1 MSTTNT
7 ITNRY
12 YPALSEVITVDDLPE
27 FLHSA
32 EEGLNGLLDRIHYK
46 NLQYSRSQRGDSAY
60 YSLDVVAKNI
70 GLALPFSMRLVLN
83 PDEDGDSSISSFPV
97 SLQYQWEMLAYLR
110 AFKTQKFAFTPEAFF
125 DLGLQIFKISEG
137 ETAAHIINNF
147 IESEEGIDDKFQQ
160 LVDAINLAY
169 PSANLAFPAGEE
181 PTANKLVE
189 LINANVQINK
199 TVSAVLFAIY
209 IGSDVSD
216 AKDKLQ
222 QFYQQIIPS
231 GIEEYI
237 RSLIVP
243 KVRATVTLSAGIEFP
258 KNILK
263 PVDAQGKEL
272 PDPDR
277 KALFKFAEATFYA
290 DTEAGIGS
298 EIELAGSLLP
308 GPCMI
313 GNTGFIV
320 EFEKAKLDVSKQRNI
335 PEADLAGYGP
345 DFTGL
350 YIKHAGIK
358 YLGFGETD
366 GNTNSLAIVGDDLFI
381 GTGGLS
387 GRIALE
393 SEGVLKRKFGNFT
406 VELDRFAVDFNKGKV
421 SHSDIAGTLTIER
434 FKKDTGTF
442 VIDIDA
448 QIEDDGNFM
457 VTAQPQSEPLKITLE
472 NILEIKIRSLQLG
485 KEDRGFYVEVAGSLD
500 FLADIPGLGKVL
512 PKNIEVQRF
521 RIWEDGDLEFEGGS
535 FIIPQ
540 AITLKVGPVNM
551 EIKEICLGSYTK
563 MHNGVERRY
572 RYFGFDGMI
581 NTGRAGVKATGD
593 GIKYYFTV
601 DDNDTDKPFDN
612 FTSIDGIGIDLT
624 IPGNVSKEQAAFILN
639 GYLSMSN
646 PDPTIVGSNAGVEY
660 TGAVTFALP
669 KLKLAGSAKM
679 RLNPKVPAFIVD
691 IGLELPTPIPL
702 GPTGLGIYGF
712 RGLIGQHYMPSKKA
726 TTPPLSEDA
735 TWWDYYKAKS
745 KITGLEGIEIDKF
758 ANEPGFSVGAG
769 ASIAT
774 TFDGGYTFS
783 SKLFLMLGLPD
794 VFLLQGQ
801 AAILRERIGI
811 TSDVDPPFSAMISI
825 DNKSVMASL
834 GVNYLLPEKGAAAGD
849 ILTVQGK
856 MELAFF
862 FNNASGWYINL
873 GKDQPE
879 SERVRARILSLFE
892 GYSYMMLSAKG
903 FKVGAG
909 AKFDFKKKFGP
920 VSVGLGAYIDLSG
933 SISFK
938 PIQFGAQAQF
948 GGYAYLKVFFV
959 KLGLSVNVIL
969 GIDAPNPFRIYGSLE
984 VKLNLP
990 WPIKDIKF
998 KLAVEW
1004 TFNKNTTALNEPIE
1018 VLKLPNEA
1026 EGYMPA
1032 AAINILSEESFPINY
1047 LNKAIPG
1054 TMVNIPAPGS
1064 TGWRHNFNTEEEAKL
1079 VTIPL
1084 DSYIDID
1091 LMSPV
1096 KPYGA
1101 DRLGGAMN
1109 QLPDGYLQM
1118 VPPEKGLSEQVPHEL
1133 RMMGLD
1139 IFCWAD
1145 NQWKP
1150 YHVYDAVTAIV
1161 EANQGQVDLHTLKDG
1176 YWQFDEPNK
1185 YKKIRLLSQNMFAMT
1200 KDETSAVVDMDAL
1213 NFKRKDLFCF
1223 EDAIKKYQVDWKYTP
1238 EGIIYSKGRVFE
1250 REGFKFTL
1258 NGISAVVVS
1267 DITTIHNNFRLR
1279 ENGGSLEIL
1288 LPEPLTYFQLRLAKS
1303 ENTGTVAFY
1312 THREVPTQFG
1322 HTEVEAILIQTADI
1336 QVTEEQQE
1344 LAYENLQQ
1352 PIHKVVVQLA
1362 PKRVLGFEGNLQIGG
1377 YQRLPESAGLTAPH
1391 AYEAKKTLADVVLFN
1406 RALAAQ
1412 ELLTP
1417 DLETLSG
1424 AVGNWNGFDRLD
1436 HVGTNDAIIMNTPI
1450 LLDTLWLKAAQ
1461 NELMELS
1468 KNHTYIANAD
1478 SLQVMASP
1486 SLKVEEGDFSIA
1498 LTMMFSALETGVSTL
1513 LSKVYVHPE
1522 NGDKKGFSVHL
1533 VRRER
1538 MVANHDYRNDQV
1550 LPGYDVVFTSYNDQ
1564 TASSITAHAD
1574 MLMDCSNGFIPTSQY
1589 AQIAVTVSR
1598 ASNTIHIYVD
1608 KVLKAS
1614 APIPSQL
1621 NLDPPRDYAT
1631 DIFEMIYMT
1640 ESVHRRVEESEMTRE
1655 GFIEENEKI
1664 NANLNQTIQP
1674 VWRPDTI
1681 YAVVVKT
1688 KDVVNKNE
1696 AGAVQQNFIYGF
1708 KTAGPVGHFHEQS
1721 AVYQQLASQD
1731 QAASFKLASLKHY
1744 IDYERSFPD
1753 ALGRQD
1759 RSKPLFY
1766 DEAKVGLLFT
1776 KPYLNAMY
1784 GNWDGYQGRPAV
1796 QSRLDMK
1803 LIDPYG
1809 AAFSPELVWEEL
1821 PEESIDDSNFRSLPA
1836 DQQRIYLLNRSAFE
1850 DACNPSDIVITKKK
1864 KKGEYRFPT
1873 LLPNRLYTALFES
1886 IYQPEGQAEKKAEV
1900 HRFGIMTSRYAN
1912 FNEQVNSQHA
1922 IYPIV
1927 VEMDTQQLEG
1937 LLLDIWNN
1945 TYAGNDANILRYTDP
1960 YERMIYGGLQLQN
1973 LQSYDHTVVQ
1983 PIIQVDPITKN
1994 RKIIAV
2000 LVRNPEPFNHPN
2012 LPKETLVDTIQLG
2025 SLNASLE
2032 FQADTAIQAI
2042 HSTNLSSV
2050 LLSNAQLSI
2059 AAGYHHLSFKYKQFN
2074 GQDYQTDVD
2083 AVILPMH
2090 LSTDGTA

>member
-12 YPALSEVITVDDLPE
+12 YPALSEVITVGDLPE
-27 FLHSA
+27 FLNFA
-32 EEGLNGLLDRIHYK
+32 EEGLNGLLDRVHYK
-46 NLQYSRSQRGDSAY
+46 NLQYSRSQRGDAAY

-70 GLALPFSMRLVLN
+70 GLALPFGMRLVLN
-83 PDEDGDSSISSFPV
+83 PDEDGDSRISSFPV

-110 AFKTQKFAFTPEAFF
+110 VFKTDKFAFTPEAFF
-125 DLGLQIFKISEG
+125 DLGLQIFKISDG
-137 ETAAHIINNF
+137 EAVAHIINNF
-147 IESEEGIDDKFQQ
+147 IDSEEGIDDKFA
-160 LVDAINLAY
+160 LLIDAINQIY
-169 PSANLAFPAGEE
+169 PSANLALPVGET
-181 PTANKLVE
+181 PTANTLVQ
-189 LINANVQINK
+189 LINANTHINK
-199 TVSAVLFAIY
+199 KVSAVLFALY
-209 IGSDVSD
+209 IGTDASD

-231 GIEEYI
+231 GIENYI
-237 RSLIVP
+237 KSLIVP

-263 PVDAQGKEL
+263 PVDQQGKEL
-272 PDPDR
+272 LDR
-277 KALFKFAEATFYA
+277 KAIFKFLEATFYA

-298 EIELAGSLLP
+298 EIELAGSLEP

-313 GNTGFIV
+313 GHTGFIV
-320 EFEKAKLDVSKQRNI
+320 EFQKAKLDISKNRNI

-350 YIKHAGIK
+350 YIQRAGIK
-358 YLGFGETD
+358 YLGFGETE

-393 SEGVLKRKFGNFT
+393 SEGALKRKFGNFT
-406 VELDRFAVDFNKGKV
+406 VELDRFAVDFKKGKV
-421 SHSDIAGTLTIER
+421 DRSDIAGTLTIEK
-434 FKKDTGTF
+434 FKKDSGTF
-442 VIDIDA
+442 IIDIDA

-457 VTAQPQSEPLKITLE
+457 VSARPQSEPLKITLE
-472 NILEIKIRSLQLG
+472 NILQIQIRSLELG
-485 KEDRGFYVEVAGSLD
+485 KEDRGFYVEVAGTLD
-500 FLADIPGLGKVL
+500 FLADIPGLGQVL

-540 AITLKVGPVNM
+540 AVRLKVGPVNM
-551 EIKEICLGSYTK
+551 EIKEISLGSYTK
-563 MHNGVERRY
+563 MLHGIERRY

-601 DDNDTDKPFDN
+601 DDNDTDRPFDN
-612 FTSIDGIGIDLT
+612 FTSIDGIGVDLT
-624 IPGNVSKEQAAFILN
+624 IPGNVSKDQAAFILK
-639 GYLSMSN
+639 GYLSMTN
-646 PDPTIVGSNAGVEY
+646 PDPAIVGSNAGVEY
-660 TGAVTFALP
+660 TGAVTFSLP
-669 KLKLAGSAKM
+669 KLKLSGSAAM

-691 IGLELPTPIPL
+691 IGLELPAPIPL

-712 RGLIGQHYMPSKKA
+712 RGLIGQHYMPSKRA

-745 KITGLEGIEIDKF
+745 KITGLEGIAIDKF
-758 ANEPGFSVGAG
+758 ASEPGFSVGAG

-774 TFDGGYTFS
+774 TFDGGFTFS
-783 SKLFLMLGLPD
+783 SKVFVMLGLPD
-794 VFLLQGQ
+794 LFMLEGQ
-801 AAILRERIGI
+801 AGILRQRIGLND
-811 TSDVDPPFSAMISI
+811 DVDPPFSAMITI
-825 DNKSVMASL
+825 DNKSVMANL
-834 GVNYLLPEKGAAAGD
+834 AVDYRLPEKGSFAGD

-879 SERVRARILSLFE
+879 SARVRSRILSLFE

-903 FKVGAG
+903 YKIGAG

-938 PIQFGAQAQF
+938 PIQFGARAQF

-959 KLGLSVNVIL
+959 KFGLSVDVIL
-969 GIDAPNPFRIYGSLE
+969 GIDAPNPFRIYGSLGI
-984 VKLNLP
+984 KLNMP

-1004 TFNKNTTALNEPIE
+1004 TFNTNSAPLHEPIE

-1047 LNKAIPG
+1047 LNRAVPG
-1054 TMVNIPAPGS
+1054 TVVHIPAPGS
-1064 TGWRHNFNTEEEAKL
+1064 AGWRHNFNAQEEAKQ

-1091 LMSPV
+1091 LMGPV

-1118 VPPEKGLSEQVPHEL
+1118 IPPEKGLSDQVSHEL
-1133 RMMGLD
+1133 HMMGLD
-1139 IFCWAD
+1139 LFCWAD

-1200 KDETSAVVDMDAL
+1200 KDETSAVMDMDAL

-1223 EDAIKKYQVDWKYTP
+1223 EDAIKKYQVDWKFIP
-1238 EGIIYSKGRVFE
+1238 QGIIYSKGRVFE
-1250 REGFKFTL
+1250 REGFKFSL
-1258 NGISAVVVS
+1258 KDISAVIAT
-1267 DITTIHNNFRLR
+1267 DITTIHKNFRLR

-1288 LPEPLTYFQLRLAKS
+1288 LPEPLTYFQVRLARS

-1312 THREVPTQFG
+1312 THQEVPTQFG
-1322 HTEVEAILIQTADI
+1322 QTAVDAILRQTSDI
-1336 QVTEEQQE
+1336 RATEEQQE
-1344 LAYENLQQ
+1344 LAYENVDQ
-1352 PIHKVVVQLA
+1352 PIHKVVIQLA

-1377 YQRLPESAGLTAPH
+1377 YQILPESTALKVAH

-1406 RALAAQ
+1406 RSLQPQ

-1424 AVGNWNGFDRLD
+1424 AVGNWNGFDRFD
-1436 HVGTNDAIIMNTPI
+1436 HVGTNHATIKNTPI
-1450 LLDTLWLKAAQ
+1450 LMDTLWLKTPENA
-1461 NELMELS
+1461 LMKLS
-1468 KNHTYIANAD
+1468 RNHTYIANAD

-1486 SLKVEEGDFSIA
+1486 ALKVEEGDFSVA
-1498 LTMMFSALETGVSTL
+1498 LTTMFNALETGISTL
-1513 LSKVYVHPE
+1513 VSKVYVHPE
-1522 NGDKKGFSVHL
+1522 NGDKKGFAIHL
-1533 VRRER
+1533 VRQDRP
-1538 MVANHDYRNDQV
+1538 VAHHDYHLDEV
-1550 LPGYDVVFTSYNDQ
+1550 LPGYDVVFTSYSGQ

-1574 MLMDCSNGFIPTSQY
+1574 MLMDCSNGFIPATQY
-1589 AQIAVTVSR
+1589 AHVVVTVSR
-1598 ASNTIHIYVD
+1598 ASNVIHIYVD
-1608 KVLKAS
+1608 KVLKAT
-1614 APIPSQL
+1614 APIPGQL
-1621 NLDPPRDYAT
+1621 NLDPPREYAT
-1631 DIFEMIYMT
+1631 DISELIYMT
-1640 ESVHRRVEESEMTRE
+1640 ESVHRRVSESEMTKE

-1664 NANLNQTIQP
+1664 SANLNQTIQP

-1688 KDVVNKNE
+1688 KDIINKNE
-1696 AGAVQQNFIYGF
+1696 AAAVQQNYIYGF

-1721 AVYQQLASQD
+1721 AVYQQLAKQD
-1731 QAASFKLASLKHY
+1731 QAASFKLANLKHY

-1784 GNWDGYQGRPAV
+1784 GNWDGYQGRPAI
-1796 QSRLDMK
+1796 QSRLDVK

-1809 AAFSPELVWEEL
+1809 ASFSPELVWEQL
-1821 PEESIDDSNFRSLPA
+1821 PEEPIDDSNFRNLPA
-1836 DQQRIYLLNRSAFE
+1836 DQQRIYLLNRAAFQ
-1850 DACNPSDIVITKKK
+1850 DACNTSDVVITKKK
-1864 KKGEYRFPT
+1864 KRGEYRFPT

-1886 IYQPEGQAEKKAEV
+1886 IYQPQGQVEKKAEV

-1912 FNEQVNSQHA
+1912 FKAQVSHEHA
-1922 IYPIV
+1922 IYPIT
-1927 VEMDTQQLEG
+1927 VEMDTAQVEG
-1937 LLLDIWNN
+1937 LLRNIWNN
-1945 TYAGNDANILRYTDP
+1945 TYTGNDAHILRYTDP

-1973 LQSYDHTVVQ
+1973 LQNYDHTVIQ
-1983 PIIQVDPITKN
+1983 PIIQVDPVTKN

-2000 LVRNPEPFNHPN
+2000 LIRNPEPFNHPN
-2012 LPKETLVDTIQLG
+2012 LPKEELVDTIQLG
-2025 SLNASLE
+2025 SLDGSLD
-2032 FQADTAIQAI
+2032 FRVDATIQAM

-2050 LLSNAQLSI
+2050 LLSNDQLSI
-2059 AAGYHHLSFKYKQFN
+2059 AAGDHYLRFRYKQFN
-2074 GQDYQTDVD
+2074 GQDYQTDVEE
-2083 AVILPMH
+2083 VVLPLMQ
-2090 LSTDGTA
+2090 LSTDAAV